1 MTTDPRPPWRPL
13 LEGRTAERAAAAVDE
28 IAAELAAT
36 RRAVGGGGEGY
47 AARVLGRPNLGT
59 GSSGPALF
67 CAYLDPARP
76 GAGGLDEAVGWLE
89 LAIEQLSRQ
98 PANPIL
104 YDGFFGVGWVAEH
117 LEGRAFEP
125 EEGDAED
132 GGVNADLDDLLL
144 AVLAPGWAGDY
155 DLIRGLVGLGVYAL
169 ERLPAPA
176 AREALAAV
184 VTQLGERAR
193 ERDGGLTWWTPAE
206 LALTVGL
213 RPTQNGHYNLGVA
226 HGIAGTIGF
235 LAQLVALGL
244 EAERARPLLEGAV
257 AWFDAQGT
265 GDPGESIFPDAI
277 QPGEQPLPTRT
288 AWCYGDAGIAAV
300 LLAAAHAAGRDDWR
314 ARAVEVARAVARR
327 PVERMAVVDAGL
339 CHGAA
344 GLGHLFNR
352 LWQAT
357 GDDGFRAAAVE
368 WFERALEMRRPG
380 DGFAGFRT
388 WTRTQGEVI
397 WREDPGFLTGAAGI
411 GLALLAATGPLAPDW
426 DRVML
431 LSVPP
436 RAADGADAR

>member
-1 MTTDPRPPWRPL
+1 MATERIAAWRPI
-13 LEGRTAERAAAAVDE
+13 LEGRLAERAAAVVDE

-36 RRAVGGGGEGY
+36 RKAIGAGADAY

-67 CAYLDPARP
+67 FAYLDPARP
-76 GAGGLDEAVGWLE
+76 GGGALDEAVGFLE
-89 LAIEQLSRQ
+89 LAVDQLGRQ

-117 LEGRAFEP
+117 LKGRVYEP
-125 EEGDAED
+125 ADDGDDGDDGDANDANDE
-132 GGVNADLDDLLL
+132 LDELLL

-155 DLIRGLVGLGVYAL
+155 DLIRGLAGLGVYAL
-169 ERLPAPA
+169 ERLPAPP
-176 AREALAAV
+176 ARRALDQV
-184 VTQLGERAR
+184 VGQLAGRAEQR
-193 ERDGGLTWWTPAE
+193 EGGLAWWTPAE

-213 RPTQNGHYNLGVA
+213 RQTRSGHFNLGVA
-226 HGIAGTIGF
+226 HGAAGIIGF
-235 LAQLVALGL
+235 LAHLVALGL
-244 EAERARPLLEGAV
+244 EEERARPLLEGTV
-257 AWFDAQGT
+257 AWFLAQGT
-265 GDPGESIFPDAI
+265 GDPAESIFPDAI

-300 LLAAAHAAGRDDWR
+300 LLRAARAAGRAEWE
-314 ARAVEVARAVARR
+314 ARACEVARAVACR
-327 PVERMAVVDAGL
+327 PLERMAVVDAGL

-357 GDDGFRAAAVE
+357 GDDGFRAAAVD
-368 WFERALEMRRPG
+368 WFERALDMRRPG

-411 GLALLAATGPLAPDW
+411 GLALLAATTPVAPEW

-431 LSVPP
+431 LSMPP
-436 RAADGADAR
+436 RRAR